1 MATISQENR
10 RGLLFM
16 DFDCVD
22 ASVALSKIN
31 ALQRRTLSSHDL
43 RLLLDLHFQDCVRG
57 LYVRGKDSIEVFA
70 SGSSVFSTAF
80 ALSVIVVV
88 SSWFGSDENVVRSSI
103 FRSFGIS
110 NLLLVK

>member
-10 RGLLFM
+10 RALLFM

-43 RLLLDLHFQDCVRG
+43 LLLLDLHFHDCVRG
-57 LYVRGKDSIEVFA
+57 LYVRAKDSIEVFA
-70 SGSSVFSTAF
+70 SLEFRFFTAIRTECDRYCF
-80 ALSVIVVV
+80 VL
-88 SSWFGSDENVVRSSI
+88 VR
-103 FRSFGIS
+103 
-110 NLLLVK
+110 L